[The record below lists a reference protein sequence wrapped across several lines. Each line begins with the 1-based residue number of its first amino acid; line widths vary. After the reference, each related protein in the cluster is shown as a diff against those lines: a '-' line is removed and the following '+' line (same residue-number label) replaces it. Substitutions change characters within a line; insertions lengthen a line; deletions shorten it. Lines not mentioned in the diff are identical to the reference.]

1 MFEISVF
8 LTRSERE
15 EEPKENAEYAGRK
28 TPKVK
33 RTRNRRSRM
42 RNPSFPIML
51 VRPNDGPNRTGRF
64 HTDASRPKYVE
75 HSFENTKCSIRDITS
90 RDRHLIVQDYIIL
103 YSTNAARCK
112 NPNDNMD
119 SWDVSAMMFRF
130 GSGRNRNKT
139 FPTAYN
145 FLTQV

>member
-1 MFEISVF
+1 
-8 LTRSERE
+8 
-15 EEPKENAEYAGRK
+15 
-28 TPKVK
+28 
-33 RTRNRRSRM
+33 M

-75 HSFENTKCSIRDITS
+75 HSFENTKCSIRDVTS
-90 RDRHLIVQDYIIL
+90 RDRHLIVQDYN
-103 YSTNAARCK
+103 STNAARCK
-112 NPNDNMD
+112 NPNDVATWIVGMY
-119 SWDVSAMMFRF
+119 VVMIFRF

-139 FPTAYN
+139 FLTAYN